1 MAFAQSTRSQS
12 WVVKS
17 LAKDGVGTHQL
28 KPFEF
33 GIFDYD
39 KNKKQAKNNLT
50 NNSKTIH
57 ILRAKEKYF
66 YLYPLEKE
74 KNLNSS
80 ISIQSK
86 ASIKV
91 VEEGV
96 ITTSRIINIFNKQD
110 DNQYPEISSK
120 IISKNSSK
128 I

>member
-1 MAFAQSTRSQS
+1 M
-12 WVVKS
+12 
-17 LAKDGVGTHQL
+17 
-28 KPFEF
+28 
-33 GIFDYD
+33 
-39 KNKKQAKNNLT
+39 
-50 NNSKTIH
+50 
-57 ILRAKEKYF
+57 RAKEKYF

-74 KNLNSS
+74 KNLDSS